1 MDELNVCS
9 IEVKKSGS
17 GAGDD
22 EVEAR
27 EVDGR
32 RPRRRLAMGRGAKD
46 NADGLSSR
54 EVTIVARMV
63 VLGAAVAGDSTIDDD
78 TTTPQ

>member
-1 MDELNVCS
+1 MAMDELNVCS

-32 RPRRRLAMGRGAKD
+32 RPRRRLGREG
-46 NADGLSSR
+46 GGVWTWR
-54 EVTIVARMV
+54 
-63 VLGAAVAGDSTIDDD
+63 
-78 TTTPQ
+78 